1 MFGYI
6 ITHRQELKVREDEA
20 YQAAYCGLCRSLK
33 KRHGRPGQMTLSY
46 DMTFL
51 ALLLTG
57 LYEPKTKTGSRR
69 CPAHPLRRSFYREN
83 RYYDYAA
90 DVNVVLTYYK
100 CLDDW
105 EDERRLS
112 RLLCAG
118 FLKGRMKK
126 LKVLYGRKIAETG
139 RRLRLL
145 QEVEQE
151 GICDVDRTSGLFGEI
166 MAEWFV
172 YREDEW
178 EKTLRHMGFFF
189 GKFIYL
195 MDAFEDVEEDL
206 AHGRY
211 NPFAEMCE
219 KESFEQDCGMIL
231 KMMMAETCRAFE
243 RLPILKDAE
252 LLRNILYAGVW
263 TQYAQ
268 IRRKRKEMEEKS

>member
-1 MFGYI
+1 MSQ
-6 ITHRQELKVREDEA
+6 RQRP
-20 YQAAYCGLCRSLK
+20 AAG
-33 KRHGRPGQMTLSY
+33 G
-46 DMTFL
+46 
-51 ALLLTG
+51 ALRT
-57 LYEPKTKTGSRR
+57 
-69 CPAHPLRRSFYREN
+69 PLRRSFYREN

-178 EKTLRHMGFFF
+178 EKTLRHDGFVFF
-189 GKFIYL
+189 GNLFISW
-195 MDAFEDVEEDL
+195 M
-206 AHGRY
+206 
-211 NPFAEMCE
+211 
-219 KESFEQDCGMIL
+219 
-231 KMMMAETCRAFE
+231 
-243 RLPILKDAE
+243 
-252 LLRNILYAGVW
+252 LLRMWKRTWHMEGIIPLQRCVRRRALNRTAG
-263 TQYAQ
+263 
-268 IRRKRKEMEEKS
+268 